1 MAQSF
6 GSETTDSML
15 DAARVASLIGDLDR
29 TLRQL
34 DFEIRAEEE
43 RTKSFDPD
51 SIAYPP
57 LARSLRI
64 RRDNLTATIAT
75 LELKAGS
82 PAIQTAA

>member
-6 GSETTDSML
+6 GSGTTDGML

-34 DFEIRAEEE
+34 DSEIQAEEE

-82 PAIQTAA
+82 PAIQSAA

>member
-1 MAQSF
+1 MAQRFVS
-6 GSETTDSML
+6 GTDGVV
-15 DAARVASLIGDLDR
+15 DAAQVASLIGDLDR

-34 DFEIRAEEE
+34 DLEIRAEEE
-43 RTKSFDPD
+43 RSKSFDPN

-82 PAIQTAA
+82 PALQTAA